1 VLVQAAVDLAN
12 IRLDAATIRT
22 TWEES
27 AMPVPSFIDQLREDE
42 RRTGR
47 ELGLQEGRQEGRE
60 LGLQEGRAESL
71 VSLLRYRFGDDDRIP
86 TVARRLATAAV
97 GDVVPQIEQAT
108 SLDELAGPG

>member
-1 VLVQAAVDLAN
+1 VLVPAAVDLAN

-47 ELGLQEGRQEGRE
+47 EL
-60 LGLQEGRAESL
+60 
-71 VSLLRYRFGDDDRIP
+71 V
-86 TVARRLATAAV
+86 
-97 GDVVPQIEQAT
+97 
-108 SLDELAGPG
+108 AGPG

>member
-47 ELGLQEGRQEGRE
+47 EEGLQAGRPEG
-60 LGLQEGRAESL
+60 LASI
-71 VSLLRYRFGDDDRIP
+71 LRFRFGPDDRIP
-86 TVARRLATAAV
+86 DLARRLPAS
-97 GDVVPQIEQAT
+97 DMDELVPRIEQAA